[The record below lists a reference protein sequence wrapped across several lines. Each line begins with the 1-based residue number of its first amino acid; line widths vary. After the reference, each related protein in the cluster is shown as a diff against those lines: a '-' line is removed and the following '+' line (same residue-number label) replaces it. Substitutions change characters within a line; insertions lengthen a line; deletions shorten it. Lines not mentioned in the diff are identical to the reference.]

1 MDEELEEVELLIEL
15 EEEGIL
21 EELLL
26 EIELTLLEVVLE
38 LLGALELV
46 LLSCLEEL
54 EVEVLVGTE
63 VTLVVVPLLSSLDV
77 ALLKVLVVLSKEL
90 KEIELDVT
98 PTLHEG
104 MINAVNKTKALKTCL
119 FFITS

>member
-77 ALLKVLVVLSKEL
+77 VLSKVLVVLSKEL
-90 KEIELDVT
+90 KKAALDVT

-104 MINAVNKTKALKTCL
+104 MINAVNKAKALKTCL

>member
-21 EELLL
+21 EKLLL

-38 LLGALELV
+38 LV

-54 EVEVLVGTE
+54 EMEVLVGTE
-63 VTLVVVPLLSSLDV
+63 VTLVVVPLFSSFDV
-77 ALLKVLVVLSKEL
+77 VLLKVLVVLSKEL
-90 KEIELDVT
+90 KKAALDVT

-104 MINAVNKTKALKTCL
+104 IINAVNKANALKTCL